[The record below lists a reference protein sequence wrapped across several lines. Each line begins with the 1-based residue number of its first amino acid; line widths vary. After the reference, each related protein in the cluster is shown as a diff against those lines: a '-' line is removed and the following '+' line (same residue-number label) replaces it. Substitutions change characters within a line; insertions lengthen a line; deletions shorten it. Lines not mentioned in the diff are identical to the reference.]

1 MAVYRLL
8 CGGRDW
14 LSDAV
19 SLVAKGGQ
27 VPVGACASP
36 QRHYFRSLAAVLAL
50 RCGRRLLMSNYDW
63 NLSAGAPLCV
73 FSDSFYYSARD
84 AVFRQLSKDSTKEQF
99 QAALETLT
107 QLRDELVQTLYPM
120 HYGAL
125 VGRHRCVDHVFR
137 EARARLRSLEIMQPV
152 PKPPPPPKQQLITR
166 EGVVMDLEE
175 KIQTSIEQTDLGT
188 DH

>member
-1 MAVYRLL
+1 
-8 CGGRDW
+8 
-14 LSDAV
+14 
-19 SLVAKGGQ
+19 
-27 VPVGACASP
+27 
-36 QRHYFRSLAAVLAL
+36 
-50 RCGRRLLMSNYDW
+50 MSNYDW

-120 HYGAL
+120 HYGSL

-137 EARARLRSLEIMQPV
+137 EARARLHGLQVTKPAPVPPPAPAQKPQPV
-152 PKPPPPPKQQLITR
+152 PLETLLANVEQIIAESAKETPIGHDR
-166 EGVVMDLEE
+166 EEE
-175 KIQTSIEQTDLGT
+175 ST
-188 DH
+188 